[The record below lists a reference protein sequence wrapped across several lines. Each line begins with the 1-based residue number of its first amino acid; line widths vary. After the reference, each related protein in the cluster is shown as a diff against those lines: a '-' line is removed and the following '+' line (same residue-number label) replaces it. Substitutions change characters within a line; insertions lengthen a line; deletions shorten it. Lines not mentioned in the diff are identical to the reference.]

1 MRLHHHRASC
11 GATRALKIGA
21 VVPFDPIAMQEAE
34 RRRDTRA
41 RISLPARVVRRGGDE
56 TIEMLD
62 ASFRGLF
69 VRMDNPPPERQL
81 LKLVV
86 NLDENRALE
95 MHAVVVR
102 LVIDPVGRW
111 GVGLRFFALNGQER
125 AEWERYISS
134 ALIKRAR
141 AA

>member
-1 MRLHHHRASC
+1 
-11 GATRALKIGA
+11 
-21 VVPFDPIAMQEAE
+21 MQDDSE
-34 RRRDTRA
+34 RRRDARA

-56 TIEMLD
+56 NVEMLD
-62 ASFRGLF
+62 ASYRGLF
-69 VRMDNPPPERQL
+69 VRMDQPPPERQL

-86 NLDENRALE
+86 EMEKGKALE

-102 LVIDPVGRW
+102 LVVDPVGRW

-125 AEWERYISS
+125 ADWERFISNVL
-134 ALIKRAR
+134 AKRAR

>member
-1 MRLHHHRASC
+1 
-11 GATRALKIGA
+11 
-21 VVPFDPIAMQEAE
+21 MQESE
-34 RRRDTRA
+34 RRRDARA
-41 RISLPARVVRRGGDE
+41 RITLPTRVIRRGGDE
-56 TIEMLD
+56 SIEMLD

-69 VRMDNPPPERQL
+69 VRMDHPPPERQL

-86 NLDENRALE
+86 EMDKNRALE

-102 LVIDPVGRW
+102 LVMDPVGRW

-125 AEWERYISS
+125 TEWERYVSQ
-134 ALIKRAR
+134 ALLKRAR